1 MTAILAFTWRL
12 LRRLLPALAGLTA
25 LVLVIAW
32 MSGWFHAK
40 VPPGEVE
47 GTTLDIAGRKWVY
60 AEVLRT
66 TESVDA
72 VGTVQPRRKTLV
84 ASQILAAISRIT
96 VHAGEAV
103 EKDQLLATLDDRELQ
118 AQLREAE
125 AAVAGSQADLVTR
138 EHDYRRYKMMY
149 EEKAVTKEDYDKY
162 KGAYE
167 VAQAQLRRAQEQ
179 VRRIQVMLSYSQ
191 IHAPVS
197 GIVANRF
204 ADPGDL
210 AAPGKP
216 LLALHDP
223 KDLELHASV
232 REALAGTVGLG
243 MALSVHIDAVNL
255 DVNGRVREIVPQ
267 AQEASRSVLVKIALP
282 ADKTSRLYAGMFGR
296 VSLPIG
302 HVERV
307 VIPAAAIQYVGQL
320 ELIEAAGPEG
330 SVERR
335 FVRTG
340 RRFGDKVEI
349 LSGLAGG
356 EKVALP
362 ASSNSNREKGAGP

>member
-1 MTAILAFTWRL
+1 LTAIFDSTWRL
-12 LRRLLPALAGLTA
+12 LRRLFAALAGLAA

-47 GTTLDIAGRKWVY
+47 GKNPDLAGRKWVY

-72 VGTVQPRRKTLV
+72 VGTIEPRRKTVV
-84 ASQILAAISRIT
+84 ASQILAAISRIA
-96 VHAGEAV
+96 VHASEAV
-103 EKDQLLATLDDRELQ
+103 EKDQLLVALDDRELQ
-118 AQLREAE
+118 AQFREAE
-125 AAVAGSQADLVTR
+125 AAVAASGADLVTR
-138 EHDYRRYKMMY
+138 ELDFRRYKMMY
-149 EEKAVTKEDYDKY
+149 EEKAVTKEDYDKF

-167 VAQAQLRRAQEQ
+167 VAQARLRRAQEQ
-179 VRRIQVMLSYSQ
+179 VGRIKVMLSYTR
-191 IHAPVS
+191 IHAPV
-197 GIVANRF
+197 GGVVTNRF

-223 KDLELHASV
+223 NDLELHASV
-232 REALAGTVGLG
+232 REALIRTVRPEMALPVRIEAVGLD
-243 MALSVHIDAVNL
+243 LE
-255 DVNGRVREIVPQ
+255 GRVREIVPQ
-267 AQEASRSVLVKIALP
+267 AQEGSRSVLVKITLP
-282 ADKTSRLYAGMFGR
+282 AEKTSRLYVGMFGR

-302 HVERV
+302 HADRIVA
-307 VIPAAAIQYVGQL
+307 PNAAVQHVGQL
-320 ELIEAAGPEG
+320 ELIEVGGPEG
-330 SVERR
+330 GVERR

-340 RRFGDKVEI
+340 RHFGGKVEI

-356 EKVALP
+356 ERVLLP
-362 ASSNSNREKGAGP
+362 GQEK